1 MDTKIKIGVVIVAD
15 DGRVL
20 LIKEKLSKDE
30 PALWNII
37 KGSHE
42 GGETVGEAALRECRE
57 EVGLDVELVSSL
69 GVYISQ
75 APGKTRIQ
83 FNFLAHA
90 KSTEATLAVSPEQE
104 SRGEAIL
111 EARWFTKEDLAI
123 MQPNEFMSSRTR
135 ELLNDWMTGKSLPLD
150 VCKEVEM

>member
-1 MDTKIKIGVVIVAD
+1 MDTKIKVGVVVVVD

-20 LIKEKLSKDE
+20 LIKEKLSKND
-30 PALWNII
+30 PPLWNII

-42 GGETVGEAALRECRE
+42 AGETVHEAALRECRE
-57 EVGLDVELVSSL
+57 EAGLDVELTSSL

-75 APGKTRIQ
+75 VLGKIRVQ

-90 KSTEATLAVSPEQE
+90 KSTETTLAVNAEQE

-111 EARWFTKEDLAI
+111 EARWFTKEEISNMNPD
-123 MQPNEFMSSRTR
+123 EFMSERTR
-135 ELLNDWMTGKSLPLD
+135 ELIKDWMAGKTFPLE
-150 VCKEVEM
+150 VCKKVGM

>member
-1 MDTKIKIGVVIVAD
+1 MDTKIKVGVVIVTE

-30 PALWNII
+30 PSLWNII

-42 GGETVGEAALRECRE
+42 AGETVKEAALRECRE
-57 EVGLDVELVSSL
+57 EVGLDVDLTSSL

-75 APGKTRIQ
+75 ALGKIRVQ
-83 FNFLAHA
+83 FNFLAHTM
-90 KSTEATLAVSPEQE
+90 STETTLAANIEQE

-111 EARWFTKEDLAI
+111 EARWFTKEEVAGMD
-123 MQPNEFMSSRTR
+123 PDEFMSTRTR
-135 ELLNDWMTGKSLPLD
+135 ELLKDWMAGKTFPLD
-150 VCKEVEM
+150 VCKEVGM